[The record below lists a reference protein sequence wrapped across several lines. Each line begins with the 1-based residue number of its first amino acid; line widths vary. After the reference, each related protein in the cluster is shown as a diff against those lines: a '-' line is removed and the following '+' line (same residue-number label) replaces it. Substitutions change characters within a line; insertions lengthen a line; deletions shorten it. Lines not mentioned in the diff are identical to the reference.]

1 MGVSMCYWKNNGVV
15 SQAHVLFFFQTG
27 KMTSQ
32 IISQTIQ
39 LLLKKEMRTLMR
51 DLKVSSGEAR
61 IPGSLSMCENIWD
74 LIWMLGMFCG
84 ALL

>member
-1 MGVSMCYWKNNGVV
+1 MLLGSNGVA

-27 KMTSQ
+27 RMTSQ

-51 DLKVSSGEAR
+51 GLKVSSGEAR
-61 IPGSLSMCENIWD
+61 VPGSLYLSVETA
-74 LIWMLGMFCG
+74 GT
-84 ALL
+84 

>member
-1 MGVSMCYWKNNGVV
+1 MLLESNGVA

-27 KMTSQ
+27 RMTSQ

-51 DLKVSSGEAR
+51 GLKVSSGEAR
-61 IPGSLSMCENIWD
+61 VPGLLSLSM
-74 LIWMLGMFCG
+74 GTAG
-84 ALL
+84 T